1 MGGYKMKNIYRF
13 LDAIAENN
21 NRPWLAAHNDEYQEL
36 RHQWFEDLDKLIACM
51 SSWQPDFARQT
62 GRDAAYRFARDT
74 RFSPDKSPYKTF
86 FSAAISPYG
95 RKSERA
101 AYYLQVDSR
110 REENGLYGGMYCL
123 DAPMLAKLRRAIVDN
138 SEEFEE
144 IVNNPEL
151 QRLYPGWLGEQLKTA
166 PKGWSKDH
174 PQIEYLRLK
183 YYGKFH
189 HCDRRYF
196 ESERWYE
203 RASEDFRVL
212 KPLIDFLNYSYDE
225 EF

>member
-1 MGGYKMKNIYRF
+1 MKNIYRF

-21 NRPWLAAHNDEYQEL
+21 NRQWLAAHNDEYQDL
-36 RHQWFEDLDKLIACM
+36 RHQWIEDLDKLIACM
-51 SSWQPDFARQT
+51 SRWQPDFARQT
-62 GRDAAYRFARDT
+62 GRDATYRFARDT

-95 RKSERA
+95 RKTMRA
-101 AYYLQVDSR
+101 AYYLQVDAR
-110 REENGLYGGMYCL
+110 RDENGLYGGMYCL
-123 DAPMLAKLRRAIVDN
+123 EAPMLAKLRRAIVDN
-138 SEEFEE
+138 CEEFEE

-151 QRLYPGWLGEQLKTA
+151 QRLYPGWLGETLKTA
-166 PKGWSKDH
+166 PKGWPKDH

-203 RASEDFRVL
+203 QASEDFRVL

-225 EF
+225 

>member
-1 MGGYKMKNIYRF
+1 MKNIYKF
-13 LDAIAENN
+13 LDAVAENN
-21 NRPWLAAHNDEYQEL
+21 NRPWLAAHNAEYQEL
-36 RHQWFEDLDKLIACM
+36 RAQWIEDLDKLIACM
-51 SSWQPDFARQT
+51 SVWQPDFARQT
-62 GRDAAYRFARDT
+62 GRDATYRFARDT

-95 RKSERA
+95 KKTGRA
-101 AYYLQVDSR
+101 AYYLQVDAR

-138 SEEFEE
+138 VEEFEE
-144 IVNNPEL
+144 IVNAPEL
-151 QRLYPGWLGEQLKTA
+151 RKLYPGWLGDTLKTA
-166 PKGWSKDH
+166 PKGWPKDH

-225 EF
+225 DV

>member
-1 MGGYKMKNIYRF
+1 MKNIYRF

-36 RHQWFEDLDKLIACM
+36 RRQWFEDLDKLIACM

-95 RKSERA
+95 RKTERA

-123 DAPMLAKLRRAIVDN
+123 DATMLAKLRRAIVDN

-166 PKGWSKDH
+166 PKGWPKDH

>member
-1 MGGYKMKNIYRF
+1 MGGHKMKNIYRF
-13 LDAIAENN
+13 LDGIAENN
-21 NRPWLAAHNDEYQEL
+21 NRPWLAAHNDEYQDL
-36 RHQWFEDLDKLIACM
+36 RQQWFEDLDKLIACM
-51 SSWQPDFARQT
+51 SEWQPDFARQT

-74 RFSPDKSPYKTF
+74 RFSPDKSPYKTY

-95 RKSERA
+95 RKTERA
-101 AYYLQVDSR
+101 AYYLQVDARSV
-110 REENGLYGGMYCL
+110 ENGLYGGMYCL
-123 DAPMLAKLRRAIVDN
+123 EAPMLAKLRRAIVDN
-138 SEEFEE
+138 CEEFEE
-144 IVNNPEL
+144 IVNNQEL
-151 QRLYPGWLGEQLKTA
+151 LKLYPGWLGEPLKTA
-166 PKGWSKDH
+166 PKGWAKDH

-196 ESERWYE
+196 ESDRWYE

-225 EF
+225 EI